1 MYRKFSSIMILSCSF
16 LCCAMD
22 NNRHV
27 VKSNGNAAPLMQPL
41 PQPVARN
48 KLMEEIDF
56 LNDEQIAREVQSL
69 EEQLAF
75 AQRSLQDRRERGNQM
90 SYNNYQPSEDSL
102 QSGLQSFIGAMQN
115 KPVVLYG
122 VIATAALAVHYYF
135 KKKE

>member
-1 MYRKFSSIMILSCSF
+1 
-16 LCCAMD
+16 MD

-27 VKSNGNAAPLMQPL
+27 VKSNGNAAPLIQPL

-75 AQRSLQDRRERGNQM
+75 AQRSLRDRRERGDQM

>member
-1 MYRKFSSIMILSCSF
+1 
-16 LCCAMD
+16 MD
-22 NNRHV
+22 NNRNV
-27 VKSNGNAAPLMQPL
+27 VQKSYGNAAPLRQPL

-75 AQRSLQDRRERGNQM
+75 AQRSLRDRRERGNQM
-90 SYNNYQPSEDSL
+90 SYNYQPSEDN
-102 QSGLQSFIGAMQN
+102 QWHNVTEFMQH
-115 KPVVLYG
+115 KPVVFYG
-122 VIATAALAVHYYF
+122 VIAMAAFVAHSYF